1 MKIHKGPLKKC
12 LIINTQN
19 SPIYKTAKKILKEL
33 RPLIRS
39 AKSCIK
45 DTEQFV
51 DKIKNVKL
59 KEDET
64 MISFDISDMYP
75 SLSKQDVIIE
85 VVRMINDKNSK
96 PSMNKKALIE
106 LVIIS
111 VEFMSFSCNGQY
123 FDQKDGLFIG
133 PPTSPAFAELY
144 IQRVEEIHVY
154 RMIHTPRLW
163 LRKVDDTFVITK
175 YDKIETLHELNKF
188 NCKLQFTYESV
199 TNNTL
204 PF

>member
-1 MKIHKGPLKKC
+1 
-12 LIINTQN
+12 
-19 SPIYKTAKKILKEL
+19 
-33 RPLIRS
+33 
-39 AKSCIK
+39 
-45 DTEQFV
+45 
-51 DKIKNVKL
+51 
-59 KEDET
+59 

-75 SLSKQDVIIE
+75 LLPKQDVITE

-96 PSMNKKALIE
+96 PSMNKKVLIE

-111 VEFMSFSCNGQY
+111 VELMSFSSNRHY
-123 FDQKDGLFIG
+123 FDKKDGLFIG
-133 PPTSPAFAELY
+133 LPTSPAFAELN

-163 LRKVDDTFVITK
+163 LRKADNTFVITK
-175 YDKIETLHELNKF
+175 YDKKETLHELNKF
-188 NCKLQFTYESV
+188 NCKVQFTYESV